1 MSLTARSPYHSIYQ
15 ALLKQKY
22 ELAVSH
28 EVLLEYEEILNQKY
42 GAATTDRFLNLLH
55 LLPNVHFISTY
66 FHWNLIEKDEDDNKF
81 VDTAIAAGSDYLV
94 TEDTDFDVIKRINF
108 PKLAVIKID
117 DFVALLSK
125 LPS

>member
-1 MSLTARSPYHSIYQ
+1 M
-15 ALLKQKY
+15 
-22 ELAVSH
+22 AVSH